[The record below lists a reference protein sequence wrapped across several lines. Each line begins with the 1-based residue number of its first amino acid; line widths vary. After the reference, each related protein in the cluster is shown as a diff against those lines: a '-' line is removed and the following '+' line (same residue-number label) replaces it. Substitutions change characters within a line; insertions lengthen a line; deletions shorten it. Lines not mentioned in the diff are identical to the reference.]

1 MVTDERDGVG
11 QRVSDFGANVF
22 GLSGQLLEGQRAA
35 VAGAAAFRYLDAR
48 RLTVGQGTAEIQR
61 NVIATRGL
69 GLPRG

>member
-1 MVTDERDGVG
+1 MSKGFNSEVG
-11 QRVSDFGANVF
+11 QRVSEFGANVF
-22 GLSGQLLEGQRAA
+22 GLAGQLLDGERAA
-35 VAGAAAFRYLDAR
+35 AGGAAAFRYLDAR

>member
-1 MVTDERDGVG
+1 MSKGYNSEVG
-11 QRVSDFGANVF
+11 QRVSEFGVNVF
-22 GLSGQLLEGQRAA
+22 GLPGQLLEGKHAA
-35 VAGAAAFRYLDAR
+35 VGGATAFRYLDAR